1 MQRDTTRTTNTAI
14 ATAMPAFAPTVR
26 PPPAVGGG
34 GGVDDGADIVFV
46 GARREERSCRL
57 VEPEARSLILS
68 ACAGCAMDDA
78 GRITGVR
85 IRVVVISVLAMRVL
99 AQQTIENENE
109 NENDCERTEGEQKRD

>member
-14 ATAMPAFAPTVR
+14 ATAMPAFAPVVR

-34 GGVDDGADIVFV
+34 GEVDDGADIAVV
-46 GARREERSCRL
+46 GAREERSCGL

-109 NENDCERTEGEQKRD
+109 NDCERTEEEQKRD

>member
-14 ATAMPAFAPTVR
+14 ATAMPAFAPIVR

-34 GGVDDGADIVFV
+34 GGEVDDGADIVFV
-46 GARREERSCRL
+46 GAREERSCRL
-57 VEPEARSLILS
+57 VEPEARSLIFS

-99 AQQTIENENE
+99 AQQTIVNENE
-109 NENDCERTEGEQKRD
+109 KEKA